1 MESESE
7 AGRPFLTGQ
16 KPVLNPPLLAW
27 FESES
32 RKWAEVRNFR
42 AHQIQVRLPSKTSQI
57 NISVLYSPI

>member
-16 KPVLNPPLLAW
+16 KPVLNPPLLAR

-42 AHQIQVRLPSKTSQI
+42 AHQIQLRLAKQNQP
-57 NISVLYSPI
+57 N